1 MGWSAFP
8 SAFRFGIFQTGL
20 SEEILFR
27 GFLAKRLISRF
38 GFATG
43 NLLQGLVFGI
53 LHLSLIHISTT

>member
-8 SAFRFGIFQTGL
+8 SAFLFGIIQTGL

-43 NLLQGLVFGI
+43 NLLLSMAEAFGL
-53 LHLSLIHISTT
+53 L